1 MNLSFIL
8 EKKKVTFALGH
19 NEANVGVKETKPT
32 SADRKWKRNLG
43 IGEQMKDLPFGTL
56 ISSLLF

>member
-32 SADRKWKRNLG
+32 SADRK
-43 IGEQMKDLPFGTL
+43 
-56 ISSLLF
+56 